1 VKDNLQILKRPKEE
15 HISMSHDS
23 YHAKLPFYN
32 NFLKKNIKKKLYL
45 AFIASIRTKRSK
57 IKVQLLTLQNNLFIQ
72 QGAQSED
79 LSSKFA
85 LL

>member
-1 VKDNLQILKRPKEE
+1 MKRKQQRTNCYDNTQLEIVER
-15 HISMSHDS
+15 I
-23 YHAKLPFYN
+23 HAQN
-32 NFLKKNIKKKLYL
+32 CVG
-45 AFIASIRTKRSK
+45 IRTKRSK

-72 QGAQSED
+72 QSAQSED